1 MIKKCKKIASF
12 FCAAVMTVS
21 MCTFSLPSNAEPD
34 GSNVIFHDECENLEL
49 LNGMKVWTSIYEKQC
64 PGYSGE
70 GFIYLAGGSAAFTVD
85 APEDGMYEIKTRYIQ
100 ILDADAR
107 QQTIKVNGKKTMV
120 GFPHAESWT
129 DISFGKFRLNK
140 GENEI
145 EILTEYG
152 YAALDTITVEKA
164 VLPELNIAPELT
176 DPKATKETQGLMNYL
191 CDMYG
196 NHMLSGQQEIYG
208 NGHTED
214 QPGGYSGEYLLG
226 YESEFEWIK
235 DNFGAYPAIRGFD
248 MMNYNPIY
256 GWDDG
261 TTERI
266 IEWGTERNGIPTVC
280 WHINLPVD
288 FTSYEVGELVDWSEA
303 SYKPNKSFSVAN
315 ASVEGTKEYEYTML
329 TIDCLAQELL
339 KVQEA
344 GVPILFRPYHEA
356 EGNPGDAWFWWGQ
369 DGPEAYKNLW
379 KLLYTT
385 LTEKYDL
392 HNLIWIYNSYT
403 YASSPEWYPGDEWV
417 DIVGYDKYNC
427 VYNRNDGLSNCPNED
442 AISGTFYDLVDL
454 TNNKKLVAMTENDTV
469 PSLKNMEVEKA
480 NWLWFCIWYDN
491 GSDNF
496 LTGEDK
502 NNYDTLKEIYTS
514 DYCITLD
521 ELPDWKNY
529 EYQGSAEPVI
539 IPGDLNND
547 KTVNVFDSILMKKL
561 LMNTEEA
568 SDVLAASPEDVDGDG
583 VCTVAD
589 LTLLN
594 EYLLGKNV
602 NLTTY
607 KPENV

>member
-303 SYKPNKSFSVAN
+303 SYKPNKSFSVEN

-514 DYCITLD
+514 DYCITLG

-529 EYQGSAEPVI
+529 EYQGSAEPAI
-539 IPGDLNND
+539 MPGDLNND

>member
-1 MIKKCKKIASF
+1 MIKKCKKIASL

-21 MCTFSLPSNAEPD
+21 MCTFSLSSNAEPD

-214 QPGGYSGEYLLG
+214 QPGGYNGEYLLG

-529 EYQGSAEPVI
+529 EYQGSAEPAI

>member
-529 EYQGSAEPVI
+529 EYQGSAEPAI

-568 SDVLAASPEDVDGDG
+568 SDVLAASPEDVNGDG

>member
-21 MCTFSLPSNAEPD
+21 MSTFSLPSNAEPD

-529 EYQGSAEPVI
+529 EYQGSAEPAI

>member
-529 EYQGSAEPVI
+529 EYQGSAEPAI

>member
-1 MIKKCKKIASF
+1 
-12 FCAAVMTVS
+12 MTIS
-21 MCTFSLPSNAEPD
+21 MCTLSLPSNAEPD

-49 LNGMKVWTSIYEKQC
+49 LDGMKVWTSIYEKQC

-140 GENEI
+140 GVNEI

-280 WHINLPVD
+280 WHINLPVN

-339 KVQEA
+339 KVQDA

-529 EYQGSAEPVI
+529 EYQGSAEPAV

-561 LMNTEEA
+561 LLNTEEA

-583 VCTVAD
+583 VCTIAD

-602 NLTTY
+602 KLTTY

>member
-1 MIKKCKKIASF
+1 MIKKCKKIASL

-21 MCTFSLPSNAEPD
+21 MCTLSLPSNAEPD
-34 GSNVIFHDECENLEL
+34 GSNIIFHDECENLEL
-49 LNGMKVWTSIYEKQC
+49 LDGMKVWTSIYEKQC

-140 GENEI
+140 GVNEI

-280 WHINLPVD
+280 WHINLPVN

-339 KVQEA
+339 KVQDA

-529 EYQGSAEPVI
+529 EYQGSAEPAV

-561 LMNTEEA
+561 LLNTEEA

-583 VCTVAD
+583 VCTIAD

-602 NLTTY
+602 KLTTY
-607 KPENV
+607 KPENI

>member
-12 FCAAVMTVS
+12 FCVAVMTVS
-21 MCTFSLPSNAEPD
+21 MSTFSLPSNAEPD

-288 FTSYEVGELVDWSEA
+288 FTSYEVGEPVDWSEA

-529 EYQGSAEPVI
+529 EYQGSAEPDI

-568 SDVLAASPEDVDGDG
+568 SDILAASPEDVDGDG

>member
-529 EYQGSAEPVI
+529 EYQGLAEPAI

>member
-529 EYQGSAEPVI
+529 EYQGSAEPDI